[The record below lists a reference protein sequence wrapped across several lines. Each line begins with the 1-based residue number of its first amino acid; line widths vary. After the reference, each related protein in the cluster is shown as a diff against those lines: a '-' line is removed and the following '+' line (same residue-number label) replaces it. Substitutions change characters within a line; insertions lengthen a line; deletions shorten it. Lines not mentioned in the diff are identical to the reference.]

1 LTLSRCQ
8 EPEFPLQP
16 KAEQVIELG
25 YEVRFPRG
33 QMVGGLE

>member
-1 LTLSRCQ
+1 MKPGVRSYT
-8 EPEFPLQP
+8 FTLQP

-25 YEVRFPRG
+25 YEVRFPKG